1 MSRRGTAGA
10 GYRPPVRLAVVIPAK
25 DEEERIDA
33 TVRAALG
40 IEGVDVVVVVDD
52 GSTDRTA
59 VTARAAGARVVRHHR
74 NRGKAAAL
82 ESGAALVREL
92 EDPPDGVV
100 HDAAGR
106 ALATDEPRALLL
118 VDADLG
124 ATAAATA
131 ALAVPVLAGA
141 ADASIA
147 VLPPQQSPGGG
158 RGLVVGLARRG
169 IERATGWTPTQ
180 PLSGMR
186 CLTRAAFEAARP
198 LAPGWGVETAM
209 TVDLLRAG
217 LRVVE
222 VPCDLHHRVSGKGL
236 RAQLHRAAQYRDVV
250 RALAA
255 RGQLGAVRG

>member
-1 MSRRGTAGA
+1 M
-10 GYRPPVRLAVVIPAK
+10 PVVRLAVIIPAK

-33 TVRAALG
+33 TVRAALE

-52 GSTDRTA
+52 GSSDRTA

-74 NRGKAAAL
+74 NLGKAAAL
-82 ESGAALVREL
+82 ESGAALVRDL
-92 EDPPDGVV
+92 EQPPPGVV
-100 HDAAGR
+100 HDTAGR

-124 ATAAATA
+124 ATARETA
-131 ALAVPVLAGA
+131 ALAGPVLAGE
-141 ADASIA
+141 ADATIA
-147 VLPPQQSPGGG
+147 VLPPQSAPGGG

-169 IERATGWTPTQ
+169 IVAATGWTPTQ

-186 CLTRAAFEAARP
+186 CLTRDAFESARP

-209 TVDLLRAG
+209 TIDLLRAG
-217 LRVVE
+217 QRVLE
-222 VPCDLHHRVSGKGL
+222 VPCALQHRVSGKGW
-236 RAQLHRAAQYRDVV
+236 RAQLHRAAQYRDVA

-255 RGQLGAVRG
+255 RGRLDALVPPR